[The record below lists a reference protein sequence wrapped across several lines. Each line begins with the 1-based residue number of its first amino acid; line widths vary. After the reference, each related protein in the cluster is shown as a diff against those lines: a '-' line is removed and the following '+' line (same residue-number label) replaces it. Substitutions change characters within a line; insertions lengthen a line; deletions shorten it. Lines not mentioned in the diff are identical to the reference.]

1 MTCIQPKSGSVVSH
15 YYVMETDCGVTPTNP
30 EWSKIRFI
38 SGNLQQTRDALVS
51 TELDSS
57 RETTSVRLGA
67 KQTAGEIAIE
77 LSPTSYDDILEA
89 ALGGTWVVRPG
100 EAGLSITVAA
110 AGKTFTRAAG
120 DFTTAPTS
128 IVVGD
133 MVKFPSLTGAN
144 AGTFRVTVVTATVI
158 TCAGIADGILGD
170 ESTVTTDIKVGDTL
184 SVGSIRRTMSILSNF
199 PDLDGTADY
208 QLVTGVEFT
217 GFTID
222 ISVNAIVT
230 GTLPT
235 LGRELS
241 LLGATLPSG
250 STFASLISTE
260 VFSALDG
267 RILQDGVIIG
277 FFSSL
282 SITNDNAQSA
292 QFEIGSEGVAFI
304 EKGRANNTLSIS
316 TFFSSTDLLQK
327 FLNETEVQFTAILE
341 GINGSL
347 MFDFPTVKYTAGSIG
362 VEGETSIVQNMEA
375 QAIGSVSNSSI
386 IIRSIV

>member
-144 AGTFRVTVVTATVI
+144 AGTFRVSAVTATVM
-158 TCAGIADGILGD
+158 TCAGIADGVLAD

-199 PDLDGTADY
+199 PDSDGTADY

-250 STFASLISTE
+250 STFTSLISTE
-260 VFSALDG
+260 IFSALDG

-316 TFFSSTDLLQK
+316 TFFSSTNLLQK
-327 FLNETEVQFTAILE
+327 FLNETEVQLTAILE

-347 MFDFPTVKYTAGSIG
+347 MFDFPTVKYTSGSPEVG
-362 VEGETSIVQNMEA
+362 GETSVVQNMEA
-375 QAIGSVSNSSI
+375 QAIGSVGNSSI